1 MSNYAQK
8 KPSYLDDYVNVNV
21 RVTQFY
27 DKFPQGRINTHYEIW
42 EGHIVFRAEVFRNAD
57 DQQPA
62 STGTA
67 MDKIDINQSA
77 TEKTETAACGRALAL
92 LGFEV
97 KKSLASKEEMERY
110 EGRQESRNVATMP
123 ARTERVTQVPYS
135 NSANPGLATP
145 NQVGA
150 IKTLCLKVKKDSSA
164 YNFETMTSANAS
176 RLIKEL
182 QEIADQTRG

>member
-1 MSNYAQK
+1 MSSYASK

-21 RVTQFY
+21 RVSQFY
-27 DKFPQGRINTHYEIW
+27 ERFPQGRINTHYEIW
-42 EGHIVFRAEVFRNAD
+42 EGHIVFRAEVFRNAE

-67 MDKIDINQSA
+67 MDKVNVNESS

-97 KKSLASKEEMERY
+97 KKSIASREEMERH
-110 EGRQESRNVATMP
+110 EDRQDAKANVRSMP
-123 ARTERVTQVPYS
+123 ARTEQVSQVPYS
-135 NSANPGLATP
+135 NDP
-145 NQVGA
+145 NQVTGAQIGA
-150 IKTLCLKVKKDSSA
+150 IKALAYKTKRDPNL
-164 YNFETMTSANAS
+164 YNFETMSKTEAS

-182 QEIADQTRG
+182 QEIADARA